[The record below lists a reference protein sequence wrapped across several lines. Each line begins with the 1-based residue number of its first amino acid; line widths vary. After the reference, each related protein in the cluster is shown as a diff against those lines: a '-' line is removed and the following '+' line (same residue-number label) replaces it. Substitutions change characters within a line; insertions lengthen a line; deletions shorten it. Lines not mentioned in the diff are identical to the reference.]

1 MSNIVVIGGGVI
13 GLCTAY
19 YALQEGHNVTVLEKG
34 EVGKG
39 SSWANAGWITPS
51 HVVPLAAPGVIRKGL
66 KWMLDPESPFYIK
79 PRIEIE
85 LFRWLWAF
93 RSYATQTHVNRCIPI
108 LGTLCEESLNLFKA
122 LSQALGDQVGFEEK
136 SLIFAAKT
144 DAGLKYCIHE
154 VEVVKKVGM
163 AARVL
168 DLNEMCEMEPTLRTD
183 LKGGAFFKIDAH
195 LNPAKL
201 MVHLAKYI
209 RANGGRIVEN
219 TTVNGFELGKKEVK
233 NVQTTHQQ
241 FEADYVVL
249 AMGAWS
255 KEVNEALKL
264 RLPIQP
270 GKGYSI
276 TLPQTGT
283 LTRMPIL
290 LSERSVAITPFGNEI
305 RYAGTMELAGMD
317 LSVNQRRVQ
326 AIKNAAQE
334 YLINYDAEVAQQAIP
349 WAGLRPCSPDG
360 MPLVGPL
367 QTFPNVL
374 VATGHAMIGV
384 TSATGTGKIISDLI
398 SGKTS
403 FMDPLPFAP
412 ERF

>member
-1 MSNIVVIGGGVI
+1 MSKVVIIGGGVI

-19 YALQEGHNVTVLEKG
+19 YALQEGHDVTVLEKA

-39 SSWANAGWITPS
+39 SSWANAGWVTPS

-93 RSYATQTHVNRCIPI
+93 RSYATKAHVNRCMPI
-108 LGTLCEESLNLFKA
+108 LGTLCEESLHLFKV
-122 LSQALGDQVGFEEK
+122 LNQALGDRVGFEEK

-144 DAGLKYCIHE
+144 DAGLKSCIHE
-154 VEVVKKVGM
+154 VEAVQKVGM
-163 AARVL
+163 EARVL
-168 DLNEMCEMEPTLRTD
+168 DLEEMCTMEPTLRRD
-183 LKGGAFFKIDAH
+183 LKGGAFFKIDSH

-201 MVHLAKYI
+201 MVHLAEYV
-209 RANGGRIVEN
+209 RANGGRIIEKA
-219 TTVNGFELGKKEVK
+219 TVNGFELGKKEIK
-233 NVQTTHQQ
+233 KVQTTHQQ

-255 KEVNEALKL
+255 QEVNQALKIK
-264 RLPIQP
+264 LPIQP

-305 RYAGTMELAGMD
+305 RYAGTMELTGMD
-317 LSVNQRRVQ
+317 LSVNHRRVQ

-334 YLINYDAEVAQQAIP
+334 YLTNYDAMAVQQATS
-349 WAGLRPCSPDG
+349 WMGLRPCSPDG

-367 QTFPNVL
+367 KAFPNVL

-384 TSATGTGKIISDLI
+384 TTATGTGKIISDLI
-398 SGKTS
+398 SGKTP